1 MSLVRGLRRVLEG
14 NEGTDNLTDCTVN
27 GFEES
32 VGSRSVGGNGAGSN
46 AGVRKHELEEMTGK
60 FGTVVMDAASRV
72 RIAGEPGVS

>member
-1 MSLVRGLRRVLEG
+1 M
-14 NEGTDNLTDCTVN
+14 
-27 GFEES
+27 
-32 VGSRSVGGNGAGSN
+32 GGNGAGSN